1 MPINIKMGHPMLLK
15 TAGLDAV
22 PEDREGTAAPPVPNS
37 ANIVFSTSY
46 TDCYDNRFFVEA
58 NGQKINVYT
67 KGVFDDIPLMFFVHG
82 AGFSGLSFGPLVKRV
97 YTEGFCAALDL
108 RGHGLTVNE
117 DGTTAPGESMT
128 IENFVADCKVVI
140 DHLFTH
146 VYKPTNTDAQ
156 KKSILLCGHS
166 LGGGIVARLSVE
178 LQDHYDVQLCCLIDI
193 NETVAIG
200 AIPNMMSVLRKKPLM
215 FSSED
220 ALVSWMLSSHTLSSK
235 PAALFQAP
243 GLIYGPQHP
252 KSGRVIA
259 DLINSNDN
267 WRNWFIGLNDNF
279 LGKFSG
285 YKLLFIGGMEKLDKE
300 TEIAHMQ
307 GKLSIEVIPNSGHN
321 LHEDDPNTVAFY
333 FIKYLRRM
341 HLSRKLI
348 HKPFDFRKKDP
359 DEDPIPLDEIKRLYG
374 SGK

>member
-1 MPINIKMGHPMLLK
+1 MGHPMLLK

-22 PEDREGTAAPPVPNS
+22 PEDRAGIETPPIPRS
-37 ANIVFSTSY
+37 ANIVFSTPY
-46 TDCYDNRFFVEA
+46 TECYDSKLLVEA

-67 KGVFDDIPLMFFVHG
+67 KGVFDSIPLIFFVHG
-82 AGFSGLSFGPLVKRV
+82 AGFSGLSFGPLVKRIC
-97 YTEGFCAALDL
+97 TEGFCAALDL
-108 RGHGLTVNE
+108 RGHGLTVSD

-128 IENFVADCKVVI
+128 IENFVADCRAVL

-146 VYKPTNTDAQ
+146 IYKPTNTSVQ

-166 LGGGIVARLSVE
+166 LGGSIAARLAVE
-178 LQDHYDVQLCCLIDI
+178 LQEGYDVQLCCLIDI

-200 AIPNMMSVLRKKPLM
+200 AIPNMMSVLRKKPLT
-215 FSSED
+215 FSSEE
-220 ALVSWMLSSHTLSSK
+220 ALVNWLLSSHTLCSRSS
-235 PAALFQAP
+235 ALFQAP
-243 GLIYGPQHP
+243 GLIHGPNHP
-252 KSGRVIA
+252 KSGGVIA

-279 LGKFSG
+279 LGKYPG

-307 GKLSIEVIPNSGHN
+307 GKLSIEVVPNSGHN

-341 HLSRKLI
+341 HLSKKLI
-348 HKPFDFRKKDP
+348 NKPFDFKKKDP
-359 DEDPIPLDEIKRLYG
+359 DEDPVPLEEIKRLYG
-374 SGK
+374 SGR

>member
-1 MPINIKMGHPMLLK
+1 MLLK
-15 TAGLDAV
+15 TAGLDAI
-22 PEDREGTAAPPVPNS
+22 PEDRAGTAVPPAPNS

-46 TDCYDNRFFVEA
+46 TDCYDDKFFVEA

-67 KGVFDDIPLMFFVHG
+67 KGVFDDVPLIFFVHG

-97 YTEGFCAALDL
+97 HTEGFCAALDL

-128 IENFVADCKVVI
+128 IENFVADCKAVL
-140 DHLFTH
+140 DHLFTY
-146 VYKPTNTDAQ
+146 VYKPASAVAQ

-166 LGGGIVARLSVE
+166 LGGGIVARLSAE
-178 LQDHYDVQLCCLIDI
+178 LQEQYDVQLCCLIDI

-200 AIPNMMSVLRKKPLM
+200 AIPNMMSVLRKKPLT

-220 ALVSWMLSSHTLSSK
+220 ALVNWILSSHTLSSR
-235 PAALFQAP
+235 ASALFQAP
-243 GLIYGPQHP
+243 GLIYGPSHP

-341 HLSRKLI
+341 HLSKKLI
-348 HKPFDFRKKDP
+348 HKPFDFKKKDP
-359 DEDPIPLDEIKRLYG
+359 DEDPIPLEEIKRLYG